1 MAYAIE
7 QDNYRSKRSYVS
19 TSAFNGSI
27 YSYVTALNTSTFKQ
41 EGKLVAITTSPN
53 GATLSATNCPAGRVL
68 RENGR
73 KLYPGVNPGLL
84 SGDTYQGTANF
95 QAATEAANHM
105 WVGVFDS
112 VTGVKGFI
120 NPNASTFAVYNS
132 DKSLE
137 NVDIYETN
145 GTGVFS
151 GRFPSRTVTASGV
164 TTVLTLTTGAQVV
177 NGVVSQAPG
186 AAQAVNLPST
196 ASILAA
202 MGPTV
207 GTSAEFVYINTSGA
221 NIATITAGDGS
232 TTFVGAVT
240 VAVSSSARFIV
251 TVASATTVILYR
263 A

>member
-19 TSAFNGSI
+19 TGPFNSSI
-27 YSYVTALNTSTFKQ
+27 YTYTTALNSSTLKQ
-41 EGKLVAITTSPN
+41 EGKLTTIGTSPS
-53 GATLSATNCPAGRVL
+53 GVTLTATNCPGGRVL

-73 KLYPGVNPGLL
+73 KLYPAVNPGLAV
-84 SGDTYQGTANF
+84 GDTYQG
-95 QAATEAANHM
+95 ATVGTTTTNHF
-105 WVGVFDS
+105 WVGVFDAI
-112 VTGVKGFI
+112 TGVKGFI
-120 NPNASTFAVYNS
+120 NPNTSTFVVYNS

-137 NVDIYETN
+137 VVDQDETN

-151 GRFPSRTVTASGV
+151 GRFPTKTVTAAGTAV
-164 TTVLTLTTGAQVV
+164 VTLTAAQTV
-177 NGVVSQAPG
+177 NGIVSQAPV
-186 AAQAVNLPST
+186 AAQAVNLAST

-207 GTSAEFVYINTSGA
+207 GTTAEFVYINTSGA

-240 VAVSSSARFIV
+240 VAVSSSARFII
-251 TVASATTVILYR
+251 TVATATTVVLYR